1 MEQDLQQLLEK
12 INKDGVE
19 KAKGEAAKIASDAQA
34 KADAIIA
41 AAKAQ
46 AAQTAENA
54 KRDAAAFE
62 SRAEETIR
70 QAARDTVLKV
80 EQSVTAMLTALLVKD
95 ANAAMRDPNLVPKLA
110 AQAVAAY
117 ISGKGGIELAAG
129 KELADLFRSKLAA
142 EAAKGVRIVT
152 DENTGSG
159 FRIRLANGRI
169 EHDFTGNA
177 VAEALAKSLRP
188 RLAALVRPQ
197 EQGKK

>member
-1 MEQDLQQLLEK
+1 MG
-12 INKDGVE
+12 GV
-19 KAKGEAAKIASDAQA
+19 
-34 KADAIIA
+34 
-41 AAKAQ
+41 
-46 AAQTAENA
+46 
-54 KRDAAAFE
+54 
-62 SRAEETIR
+62 
-70 QAARDTVLKV
+70 
-80 EQSVTAMLTALLVKD
+80 
-95 ANAAMRDPNLVPKLA
+95 
-110 AQAVAAY
+110 
-117 ISGKGGIELAAG
+117 ELAAG

-169 EHDFTGNA
+169 EHDRTGNA